1 LLCPDVPGRRWPL
14 PGVCPEYVQKF
25 SSPRRSNDR
34 ASLGRRHPAGLPGTK
49 MAAEPLAA
57 DLGVRRSAAAR
68 RQAPPASPTPRAGT
82 ARPGTSKASWP
93 TPLRTSRPPP
103 GTAAACKP
111 GYVWRDARDGDTV
124 CATPGEWDTAHAQ
137 NAAAAKY
144 RQPGGGA
151 YGPLTCK
158 SGHVWRD
165 AWDGDGVCV
174 TPRERDVAHRQ
185 NQEGPSRAVTSSQQ
199 YDLGGLSERARR
211 VATRARG
218 QRHSQIRSCSA

>member
-14 PGVCPEYVQKF
+14 AGVCPEYVQKF
-25 SSPRRSNDR
+25 RSRRSNDR
-34 ASLGRRHPAGLPGTK
+34 ASLGRRHPAWLPGTK

-57 DLGVRRSAAAR
+57 DLGVRDRLR
-68 RQAPPASPTPRAGT
+68 HGDRRLRQALHRVPVQPGREHRRPAGLPRL
-82 ARPGTSKASWP
+82 P
-93 TPLRTSRPPP
+93 TSRPPP

-111 GYVWRDARDGDTV
+111 GYV
-124 CATPGEWDTAHAQ
+124 C
-137 NAAAAKY
+137 
-144 RQPGGGA
+144 
-151 YGPLTCK
+151 
-158 SGHVWRD
+158 RD

-211 VATRARG
+211 VATRPRG